1 MLRTAIESLRGLLRL
16 HTAPPAQDHG
26 VEVHMSRHRVL
37 VVEDEAAVRKVV
49 ALALARDPDLEV
61 RTCASGLDAL
71 AEAAGWSPDLIL
83 LDVMMP
89 GLDGPTT
96 LARLRAD
103 PAIAQIP
110 VMFLTARA
118 RPADLSY
125 FKSLGALGAIAKP
138 FVPHALRTTIKGL
151 LHTTPGGSAAA
162 DQRPAASAPQS
173 VSRAAP
179 EPLTSIAA
187 PAAGRQDYL
196 ARLQSTAALLVELR
210 AALRERPASRAV
222 LDDLRTVV
230 HRTAGSAGLYGLEA
244 VSTAAT
250 QLEDTIIA
258 WRAGKGT
265 HEHTDAGIEA
275 LVSLIGREQT
285 LQADEPEGNDA
296 GHAVTAR

>member
-1 MLRTAIESLRGLLRL
+1 M
-16 HTAPPAQDHG
+16 P
-26 VEVHMSRHRVL
+26 RHRVL
-37 VVEDEAAVRKVV
+37 VVEDEAAVRKVI
-49 ALALARDPDLEV
+49 ALALTRDPDLEV
-61 RTCASGLDAL
+61 RTCASGHDAL

-103 PAIAQIP
+103 PATAQIP

-118 RPADLSY
+118 RPAELSH
-125 FKSLGALGAIAKP
+125 FISLGALGAIAKP
-138 FVPHALRTTIKGL
+138 FVPHELRTTVKGL
-151 LHTTPGGSAAA
+151 LHTAPGGSAAV
-162 DQRPAASAPQS
+162 DQRPAASPPRS
-173 VSRAAP
+173 DSRGVAGPLMSTAAP
-179 EPLTSIAA
+179 G
-187 PAAGRQDYL
+187 AGRKDYL
-196 ARLQSTAALLVELR
+196 ALLRTTAALLVELR

-258 WRAGKGT
+258 WRAGKST
-265 HEHTDAGIEA
+265 HAHTDAGIEA

-285 LQADEPEGNDA
+285 PQAD
-296 GHAVTAR
+296 